1 MRQQFTAQR
10 RVEFSDTDM
19 AGFVHFTNYLRYM
32 EETEYE
38 FLRSLGLSVVM
49 EDEKGTYGFPRR
61 QAHCEYLFPARY
73 HQLLQ
78 IDLEVT
84 GNDGKLLRYDFKIQ
98 HEATLL
104 ATGYLETTCVR
115 FPSEKSP
122 YAMLLPEEVLVKIP
136 LC

>member
-1 MRQQFTAQR
+1 MSQTFSTER

-49 EDEKGTYGFPRR
+49 HDDTGTYGFPRR

-73 HQLLQ
+73 HQVIT

-84 GNDGKLLRYDFKIQ
+84 SNDGKLIRYDFKIR
-98 HEATLL
+98 HESRPL
-104 ATGYLETTCVR
+104 ATGYLQVTCVR
-115 FPSEKSP
+115 FPDDKQP
-122 YAMLLPEEVLVKIP
+122 FAILLPEEVLAKIP

>member
-1 MRQQFTAQR
+1 MTQKFSTER

-49 EDEKGTYGFPRR
+49 NDEIGTYGFPRR

-73 HQLLQ
+73 HQVIR
-78 IDLEVT
+78 IDLQVAS
-84 GNDGKLLRYDFKIQ
+84 NDGKLLRYDFEIR
-98 HEATLL
+98 HEDTLL
-104 ATGYLETTCVR
+104 ATGYLQTTCVR
-115 FPSEKSP
+115 FPDDKAP
-122 YAMLLPEEVLVKIP
+122 FAILLPDEVLQKIP